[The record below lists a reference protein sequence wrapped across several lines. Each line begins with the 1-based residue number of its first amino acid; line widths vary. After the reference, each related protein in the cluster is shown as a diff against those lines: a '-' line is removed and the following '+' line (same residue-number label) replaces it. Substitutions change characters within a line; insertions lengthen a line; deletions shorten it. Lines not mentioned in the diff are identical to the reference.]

1 MKDIPEPWPP
11 HDKKGKR
18 KVDEGNIDFQETNKT
33 VNVMFGGLPT
43 RRSQKLTLR
52 EVFNIEPAVLLMV
65 NFRQPR
71 VLVIHWF

>member
-33 VNVMFGGLPT
+33 VNDMFGGLPT